1 VSSFPDDLERNS
13 APLLDF
19 STGTPAASL
28 LRCRVSEA
36 GAALRERTEAGMRTF
51 PGRLGVLAAVG
62 GGLVVLASCSP
73 LGLAEAVVLGAPGA
87 GDHSVVDGQ
96 IRAVDVRRSRL
107 EVRDH
112 RDRGRTLRVDQATR
126 VVYRNQRYPVS
137 ALERGDVVRIRVV
150 RDRSGTLWADRID
163 VRESARERGGSHAR
177 AERLTGTVGAVDGRR
192 GYFTLSPAR
201 NQTLVVYV
209 PARLSRDDE
218 RRFHRLR
225 RGDRV
230 RVDVVPLG
238 RGTAELVR
246 FR

>member
-1 VSSFPDDLERNS
+1 MR
-13 APLLDF
+13 
-19 STGTPAASL
+19 
-28 LRCRVSEA
+28 
-36 GAALRERTEAGMRTF
+36 ALA
-51 PGRLGVLAAVG
+51 GRLGVLAVVG
-62 GGLVVLASCSP
+62 GGMVFLGSCSP

-87 GDHSVVDGQ
+87 GDHSVVEGQ
-96 IRAVDVRRSRL
+96 IRSVDLRRSRV

-112 RDRGRTLRVDQATR
+112 RDRGRTLHIDRATR
-126 VVYRNQRYPVS
+126 VVYRNQQYPVS
-137 ALERGDVVRIRVV
+137 ALERGDVVRVRVV
-150 RDRSGTLWADRID
+150 RDRSGTQWADRID
-163 VRESARERGGSHAR
+163 VRESARERGGSYAR
-177 AERLTGTVGAVDGRR
+177 AERLSGTVGTVDGRR
-192 GYFTLSPAR
+192 GYFTLSPGR

-218 RRFHRLR
+218 RRFERLR